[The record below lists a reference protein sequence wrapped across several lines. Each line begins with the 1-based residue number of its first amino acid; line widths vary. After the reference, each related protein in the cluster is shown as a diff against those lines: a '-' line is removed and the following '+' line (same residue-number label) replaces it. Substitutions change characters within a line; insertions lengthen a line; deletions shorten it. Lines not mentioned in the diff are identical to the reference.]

1 MYCGVTQFRAR
12 IQRYLI
18 IRWHSSDAQVFRME
32 DIAFGQRAESDAR
45 TCRHGARTEASH
57 PGHHHNQFSCRADPP
72 GFHINYYQGALAG
85 DIAVVT
91 YPNRFLF
98 RAIDIAHCIVMKGV
112 FGSMR
117 MYARIGPDKE
127 THRIFR
133 ITPFEMG

>member
-1 MYCGVTQFRAR
+1 MTPGPAAMGRGPRRR
-12 IQRYLI
+12 IPVI
-18 IRWHSSDAQVFRME
+18 ITINSPV
-32 DIAFGQRAESDAR
+32 GP
-45 TCRHGARTEASH
+45 T
-57 PGHHHNQFSCRADPP
+57 P

-98 RAIDIAHCIVMKGV
+98 RAVDLAHCIVMKGV

-117 MYARIGPDKE
+117 MYAWIGPDKE